1 MVVFRILQM
10 LLLYDW
16 HEFFLVVA
24 DPDLDGFFSNKKGHI
39 YSPSEIQEGAEIDI
53 HLEKKK
59 KKQITACVYPV
70 PPGSMCHV
78 PRKCVE

>member
-24 DPDLDGFFSNKKGHI
+24 DPDLDGFFSNKKAI
-39 YSPSEIQEGAEIDI
+39 YTHPVKY
-53 HLEKKK
+53 KKEQK
-59 KKQITACVYPV
+59 SIFISK
-70 PPGSMCHV
+70 
-78 PRKCVE
+78 RKRKNK